1 MSTKDDE
8 IEAKVV
14 TTTDDKSQDK
24 DVDKDED
31 VPQTFPQRVSTGQC
45 SFVLFCEPMLQNVSS
60 HYALLLFSLNVVL
73 ILWE

>member
-14 TTTDDKSQDK
+14 TTIDEKSQDK

-31 VPQTFPQRVSTGQC
+31 VPQTFPQRVSSRFIATY
-45 SFVLFCEPMLQNVSS
+45 SFQ
-60 HYALLLFSLNVVL
+60 
-73 ILWE
+73 